1 MNVESPLGIVVAA
14 RPIHKLVE
22 QFLKLNPP
30 LFTGTG
36 NPEAA
41 SLWVQKLEKVFALLM
56 CNETK
61 KVVLVAYQ
69 LEGVA
74 NTWWMTTQETIFP
87 EGIVQEWK
95 IFLEAFNDK
104 YFSET
109 TREVKIAKFQR
120 LHRGSLTVDK
130 YEVKFAELS
139 RYAPELIENPINRA
153 RRFRYGFKPNLRS
166 PLVLLDLRTYND
178 IYQRTQNIE
187 KDLNERAISSGSRF
201 SSH

>member
-1 MNVESPLGIVVAA
+1 MGTRLEQQAITIKAAAQAAVTAAIAPAAESAAATALAVTPTVALAAMNVESPLGIVVVA

-56 CNETK
+56 CNETE
-61 KVVLVAYQ
+61 KVVLIAYQ
-69 LEGVA
+69 LEEVA

-87 EGIVQEWK
+87 EGVVQEWK

-120 LHRGSLTVDK
+120 LR
-130 YEVKFAELS
+130 
-139 RYAPELIENPINRA
+139 
-153 RRFRYGFKPNLRS
+153 
-166 PLVLLDLRTYND
+166 
-178 IYQRTQNIE
+178 
-187 KDLNERAISSGSRF
+187 
-201 SSH
+201 